1 MTAAALAARLLEYL
15 REELAE
21 PALRYAEPPAPI
33 SGGYDTRI
41 FAFRLTGATGM
52 WSRPLILR
60 LLGSRH
66 DPARALRE
74 RAIQNTVASLGYPAP
89 RVLSASAD
97 PAVLGGAFLVMERL
111 PGRPLLEVRWV
122 GVASILV
129 ETQQRLHALD
139 AAPLLE
145 AMDRAGGRDAVTFDG
160 LLVQLQSRIVRRSLD
175 GLRGAMDWLTR
186 HRPSAPERPVVC
198 HGDLHPQNIL
208 MAGGAVT
215 GVIDWPNTVV
225 ADAAYDVASTRIIL
239 GLVPLTLSGM
249 PAAMRGL
256 LGLTRPVL
264 LARHLAGYR
273 RRRPIDPRVLAYY
286 QAASCIRL
294 LVRVGENRL
303 SAAGSAAALNPLAAS
318 SFGERLCARFARLT
332 GITPT
337 LPRIAT

>member
-1 MTAAALAARLLEYL
+1 MTAVVLAARLLEYL
-15 REELAE
+15 CEELAE

-60 LLGSRH
+60 LLGPQH

-89 RVLSASAD
+89 RVLAASAD

-111 PGRPLLEVRWV
+111 PGRLLLEVRWV
-122 GVASILV
+122 GVASVLV

-160 LLVQLQSRIVRRSLD
+160 LLAQLQSRIVRRSLD
-175 GLRGAMDWLTR
+175 GLRGAMEWLTE
-186 HRPSAPERPVVC
+186 HRPPAPERPVIC

-215 GVIDWPNTVV
+215 GVIDWPNVVV
-225 ADAAYDVASTRIIL
+225 ADPAYDVASTRIIL
-239 GLVPLTLSGM
+239 GLVPLTLSAM
-249 PAAMRGL
+249 PAPVRALVRL
-256 LGLTRPVL
+256 VRPVL

-273 RRRPIDPRVLAYY
+273 RHRPIDPRAFAYY
-286 QAASCIRL
+286 EAASCMRP
-294 LVRVGENRL
+294 LVRAAENRL
-303 SAAGSAAALNPLAAS
+303 SAAAGALNPFDTS
-318 SFGERLCARFARLT
+318 TFGERVCARYAQLT

-337 LPRIAT
+337 LPVVSR